1 MVSGEEGAAADRVHL
16 AGLCRRFGV
25 AEPPA
30 GANHFFQDFG
40 DFRMKWER
48 HAEFCT
54 YTFYRRGPF
63 SDPFADP
70 AVASVPTD
78 WLENLPGSRLVAIN
92 AAFMKGQSNI
102 QAPEELGTWFEPEFL
117 AGSQPAD
124 GLAEV
129 WTDFRIHKDGFGR
142 VLVRDRGLRPRQ
154 AGRLAQ
160 RLLEIETY
168 RMMALLALPLARVAG
183 PRVTAVE
190 QALADITESLA
201 RIQSLADEQSLL
213 VRLAT
218 LAAELERFVAA
229 NGYRFGAAQAYFG
242 LVERRIVELRERRTE
257 GVQTIG
263 EFMERRLVPAMRT
276 CKAVA
281 ERQEA
286 VADRL
291 ARALTLLRTR
301 VEIGVEAQS
310 RDLLQSMDRRARQQ
324 LRLQQTVEGL
334 SAAAISYYVV
344 GLVAHAIN
352 GIASFGVPIDP
363 EFGTAIAIPFV
374 IAGVWIGLRRIRR
387 RIDLDRQPT

>member
-1 MVSGEEGAAADRVHL
+1 MVSGEEGAAADRTHL
-16 AGLCRRFGV
+16 AVLCRRFGV
-25 AEPPA
+25 AEPPV

-54 YTFYRRGPF
+54 YTFFRRGPF
-63 SDPFADP
+63 SDPFAEP
-70 AVASVPTD
+70 AIACAPAD
-78 WLENLPGSRLVAIN
+78 WLEALPGSRLVAIN
-92 AAFMKGQSNI
+92 AAFMKGQSSVP
-102 QAPEELGTWFEPEFL
+102 APDEVGIWFEPEFL

-129 WTDFRIHKDGFGR
+129 WTDFRIHQDGFGH

-168 RMMALLALPLARVAG
+168 RMMALLALPLAREAG

-229 NGYRFGAAQAYFG
+229 NGYRFDAAQAYFG

-286 VADRL
+286 AADRL

-352 GIASFGVPIDP
+352 GMASFGVHIDP
-363 EFGTAIAIPFV
+363 EFGTAIAI
-374 IAGVWIGLRRIRR
+374 RS
-387 RIDLDRQPT
+387 

>member
-1 MVSGEEGAAADRVHL
+1 MISGEEGAAADRAHL
-16 AGLCRRFGV
+16 AVLCQRFAV

-30 GANHFFQDFG
+30 GANHYFQDFG

-54 YTFYRRGPF
+54 YTFFRRGPF
-63 SDPFADP
+63 SDPFAEP
-70 AVASVPTD
+70 AIACVPTD
-78 WLENLPGSRLVAIN
+78 WLEGLPGSRLVAIH
-92 AAFMKGQSNI
+92 AAFMKGQANI
-102 QAPEELGTWFEPEFL
+102 HAPDELGIWFEPEFL

-129 WTDFRIHKDGFGR
+129 WTDFRIHGDGFGR
-142 VLVRDRGLRPRQ
+142 VLVRDHGLRPRQ

-168 RMMALLALPLARVAG
+168 RMMALLALPLAREAG

-190 QALADITESLA
+190 QALADITESFA

-229 NGYRFGAAQAYFG
+229 NGYRFAASQAYFG
-242 LVERRIVELRERRTE
+242 LVERRIAELRERRTE

-344 GLVAHAIN
+344 GLVAHAIS
-352 GIASFGVPIDP
+352 GIASFGVHIDP

-374 IAGVWIGLRRIRR
+374 MAGVWIGLRRIRR